1 MSAAGGSPPG
11 GERRA
16 AAIRGDH
23 LAGTVATLDSAQFTA
38 SIPGHPFAI
47 VDFWAPWC
55 APCRSFAPVFE
66 AAAARHPDILFANV
80 DTEAEPAV
88 ARHFGIRSIPTL
100 MVFRDSI
107 VVFAQPGALPGA
119 ALEEVVAA
127 ARALDMDEVRRELAR
142 AEDGSMPSA

>member
-1 MSAAGGSPPG
+1 MSCVVS
-11 GERRA
+11 
-16 AAIRGDH
+16 
-23 LAGTVATLDSAQFTA
+23 LDSAQFAAT
-38 SIPGHPFAI
+38 IPGHPFAI

-66 AAAARHPDILFANV
+66 AAAGGHPDILFAKV
-80 DTEAEPAV
+80 DTEAEPAI
-88 ARHFGIRSIPTL
+88 AGHFGIRSIPTL

-107 VVFAQPGALPGA
+107 VVFAQPGALAGA

-142 AEDGSMPSA
+142 AEGGVTPGA

>member
-1 MSAAGGSPPG
+1 MSC
-11 GERRA
+11 
-16 AAIRGDH
+16 
-23 LAGTVATLDSAQFTA
+23 VVTLDSAQFAAT
-38 SIPGHPFAI
+38 IPGHPFAI

-66 AAAARHPDILFANV
+66 AAAGRHPDILFAKV

-88 ARHFGIRSIPTL
+88 AGHFGIHSIPTL

-107 VVFAQPGALPGA
+107 VVFAQPGALAGA

-142 AEDGSMPSA
+142 AEGGVTPAA